1 MAQRVRNYP
10 PVVNRSQ
17 EGKHMKTN
25 RVAVAAIALTALVSS
40 SAFADSRPQDRTW
53 RDGNDRRSE
62 SSRRYR
68 DNERVTVQGRV
79 SRFTRERDGYRVW
92 LDRGN
97 YSYWVPSSRMRG
109 RNLSVGLSVVLGGIF
124 RGDVVYVDDLGYAGG
139 YGRDYVSGVVER
151 IDYRRANVTLRD
163 QRAGR
168 YVTVDMDRLD
178 RNGRGVDFN
187 DLRRGDYVTIA
198 GDWERGNVFEA
209 FRIDS
214 VRNGRY

>member
-1 MAQRVRNYP
+1 
-10 PVVNRSQ
+10 
-17 EGKHMKTN
+17 MKTK
-25 RVAVAAIALTALVSS
+25 RVAVAVIALTALVSS
-40 SAFADSRPQDRTW
+40 SVFADSRPEDRTW
-53 RDGNDRRSE
+53 RDGNARRSE
-62 SSRRYR
+62 SHQRYR

-79 SRFTRERDGYRVW
+79 SRLTHERDGYRVW

-109 RNLSVGLSVVLGGIF
+109 RNLSVGISVVLGGIF
-124 RGDVVYVDDLGYAGG
+124 RGNVVYVDDLGYPGGG
-139 YGRDYVSGVVER
+139 YNDRYGREYVSGVIER

-163 QRAGR
+163 RRSSR

-198 GDWERGNVFEA
+198 GDWDRGNVFEA
-209 FRIDS
+209 FRIES